1 MTPKERD
8 EILLS
13 LKKLVKGQKELFKMQ
28 EERDEILLDLKKG
41 QEELKEEVGKLSKT
55 VAKIEIEHGQK
66 LEMLFDA
73 VTMHS
78 EKFDSTE
85 NRLNSHEDR
94 LNKQDDKIFH
104 LNSKVQAF

>member
-1 MTPKERD
+1 MT
-8 EILLS
+8 
-13 LKKLVKGQKELFKMQ
+13 Q
-28 EERDEILLDLKKG
+28 EERDNLLLDLKKG
-41 QEELKEEVGKLSKT
+41 QEELFKGQNELFKGQKELKEEVGKLSKT
-55 VAKIEIEHGQK
+55 VAKIEVEHGQK

-85 NRLNSHEDR
+85 KRLNSHEDR
-94 LNKQDDKIFH
+94 LDRQDDKIFY